1 MGKRGKWDGVELYYR
16 KISLLFSLLF
26 LKKKK
31 PKISQNALLSLSLS
45 PKKSTARY
53 CTVGASM
60 CAHSI
65 TVAYSSAALAQ
76 LRS

>member
-26 LKKKK
+26 LKKKNRK
-31 PKISQNALLSLSLS
+31 SLKTLFSLSL
-45 PKKSTARY
+45 PPQKSTARY